1 MPANSRSGAPARLH
15 HLGAKKAMAE
25 HLHRQLHE
33 LKQEIV
39 YVGSLVEEALDKAV
53 RALTTRNELLAREV
67 IDADGE
73 INRME
78 VAVEEDCLRILALY
92 QPVAMDLRFVV
103 AVLKIN
109 NDLERIGDLAKN
121 IAKRVVFLARAREVG
136 VSSDFREMARIA
148 QQMVKQSLDALV
160 TSNANLAR
168 QVRGDDDKVDAIRDR
183 IGESMSVR
191 ILEHPEQTDVLMKL
205 FSVARHL
212 ERLADMA
219 THIAEEVI
227 YMVDGAIVRH
237 RAGA

>member
-1 MPANSRSGAPARLH
+1 
-15 HLGAKKAMAE
+15 MAE

-39 YVGSLVEEALDKAV
+39 YVGSLVEEALDKAL
-53 RALTTRNELLAREV
+53 RALSSRNELLAREV
-67 IDADGE
+67 VEADEE

-121 IAKRVVFLARAREVG
+121 IAKRVIYLSRAREVG
-136 VSSDFREMARIA
+136 VPSDFREMARIA
-148 QQMVKQSLDALV
+148 QHMVKQSLDALV
-160 TSNANLAR
+160 TSNSNLAR

-183 IGESMSVR
+183 ISETMSAR
-191 ILEHPEQTDVLMKL
+191 IQEHPEQIEVLMKL

>member
-1 MPANSRSGAPARLH
+1 
-15 HLGAKKAMAE
+15 MAE

-39 YVGSLVEEALDKAV
+39 YVGSLVEEALDKAL
-53 RALTTRNELLAREV
+53 RALGNRNELLAREV
-67 IDADGE
+67 IDSDDE

-121 IAKRVVFLARAREVG
+121 IAKRAVYLSRAREVG
-136 VSSDFREMARIA
+136 VPSDFRDMARIA
-148 QQMVKQSLDALV
+148 QHMVKQSLDALV
-160 TSNANLAR
+160 TSNSNLAR
-168 QVRGDDDKVDAIRDR
+168 QVRSDDDKVDAIRDR
-183 IGESMSVR
+183 IGEAMSAR
-191 ILEHPEQTDVLMKL
+191 IQEHPEQIDVLMKL

>member
-1 MPANSRSGAPARLH
+1 
-15 HLGAKKAMAE
+15 
-25 HLHRQLHE
+25 
-33 LKQEIV
+33 
-39 YVGSLVEEALDKAV
+39 
-53 RALTTRNELLAREV
+53 
-67 IDADGE
+67 
-73 INRME
+73 ME

-121 IAKRVVFLARAREVG
+121 IAKRVIYLSRAREVG
-136 VSSDFREMARIA
+136 VPSDFREMARIA
-148 QQMVKQSLDALV
+148 QHMVKQSLDALV
-160 TSNANLAR
+160 TSNSNLAR

-183 IGESMSVR
+183 ISETMSAR
-191 ILEHPEQTDVLMKL
+191 IQEHPEQIEVLMKL

>member
-1 MPANSRSGAPARLH
+1 MP
-15 HLGAKKAMAE
+15 E

-39 YVGSLVEEALDKAV
+39 YVGSLVEDALDKSI
-53 RALTTRNELLAREV
+53 RALTTRNELLARDV
-67 IDADGE
+67 IEADDE

-78 VAVEEDCLRILALY
+78 VAVEEDCLKILALY
-92 QPVAMDLRFVV
+92 GPVAMDLRFVV

-121 IAKRVVFLARAREVG
+121 IAKRAVYLARAREV
-136 VSSDFREMARIA
+136 SIPSDFRDMARLA
-148 QQMVKQSLDALV
+148 QQMVKQSLDSLV
-160 TSNANLAR
+160 TANAGLAH
-168 QVRGDDDKVDAIRDR
+168 QVRSQDDLVDAIRDR
-183 IGESMSVR
+183 IGEEMSTR
-191 ILEHPEQTDVLMKL
+191 ILDEPERTDVLMKL

-227 YMVDGAIVRH
+227 YMVEGAIVRH

>member
-1 MPANSRSGAPARLH
+1 
-15 HLGAKKAMAE
+15 MAE

-39 YVGSLVEEALDKAV
+39 YVGSLVEEALDKAL
-53 RALTTRNELLAREV
+53 RALSSRNELLAREV
-67 IDADGE
+67 VEADEE

-121 IAKRVVFLARAREVG
+121 IAKRVIYLSRAREVG
-136 VSSDFREMARIA
+136 VPSDFREMARIA
-148 QQMVKQSLDALV
+148 QHMVKQSLDALV
-160 TSNANLAR
+160 TSNSNLAR

-183 IGESMSVR
+183 IGETMSAR
-191 ILEHPEQTDVLMKL
+191 IQEHPEQIEVLMKL

>member
-1 MPANSRSGAPARLH
+1 
-15 HLGAKKAMAE
+15 MAE

-39 YVGSLVEEALDKAV
+39 YVGSLVEEALDKAL
-53 RALTTRNELLAREV
+53 RALGTRNELLAREV
-67 IDADGE
+67 VDADEE

-121 IAKRVVFLARAREVG
+121 IAKRVIYLSRAREVG
-136 VSSDFREMARIA
+136 VPSDFRDMARIA
-148 QQMVKQSLDALV
+148 QHMVKQSLDALV
-160 TSNANLAR
+160 TSNSNLAR

-183 IGESMSVR
+183 ISETMSAR
-191 ILEHPEQTDVLMKL
+191 IQEHPEQIDVLMKL

>member
-1 MPANSRSGAPARLH
+1 
-15 HLGAKKAMAE
+15 MAE
-25 HLHRQLHE
+25 HLHRQLYD
-33 LKQEIV
+33 LKQAIV
-39 YVGSLVEEALDKAV
+39 YVGSLVEEALDKALRSLV
-53 RALTTRNELLAREV
+53 TRNELLAREV
-67 IDADGE
+67 VEADE
-73 INRME
+73 NINRME
-78 VAVEEDCLRILALY
+78 VSVEEDCLRILALY

-109 NDLERIGDLAKN
+109 NDLERIGDLAKS
-121 IAKRVVFLARAREVG
+121 IAKRSLYLARSREVNVPG
-136 VSSDFREMARIA
+136 EYRHMARCA

-160 TSNANLAR
+160 TANAHLAR
-168 QVRGDDDKVDAIRDR
+168 QVRSQDDKVDAFRDR
-183 IGESMSVR
+183 ISDMMSAR

-227 YMVDGAIVRH
+227 YMVEGAIVRH